1 MGGITGCLALADGAG
16 PDTEWVDRAALRVA
30 HRGPDDQGSYADADL
45 ALAFRRLAVIDPSPR
60 GRQPIASADGRYV
73 MVFDGE
79 IYNHIELA
87 GRLAARGVQLRSRSG
102 AEVLLEMYAWL
113 GKDVVRQLRGMYA
126 FAIWDRRNRELF
138 CARDP
143 FGIKPFF
150 YALTPGSHRPR
161 SGPQLRFAS
170 ERKALA
176 DAGEVKLVDPDALRR
191 YLSFQ
196 YVPAPA
202 TMVPPAR
209 ALPPGHVLIARPG
222 GRVDVFRYWRPEF
235 KPARSPS
242 SASPGKILDALRDSV
257 AVHLRSDVPVGAF
270 LSGGVDSA
278 TLCALAA
285 ESIPGLLTFTV
296 GFDRE
301 GYSEIDHAAATATA
315 LGVKSIPYVITPE
328 EFFDCLPQIVWQLDD
343 PMADAAAVPL
353 WFAAREARKHVKV
366 VLSGEGADELFGGY
380 GVYYQPGVVR
390 AGKALP
396 GWSRATIGRVAAELP
411 TGARGKGLL
420 NRTSTPLRRRYIGN
434 AFVFHGEEA
443 SQLVRGAS
451 GSAFDVTDPVYRQAA
466 EAGLD
471 DVATMQLVD
480 VNTWLPGDILVKAD
494 RMAMAHGLELRTPFL
509 DREVLAVAAKLARPE
524 KTAAGTT
531 KFALREAVG
540 DLLPQAAAERA
551 KLGFPV
557 PLGHWLRGGMFGYA
571 EHAVGTAQTGQWLNK
586 NAALDLL
593 RRFRAGEPDVTWRQV
608 WLLVVFSLWHQIYV
622 ERVYDPVT
630 LGWEPTPPPT
640 DPARTA
646 YLADPARP
654 ALHPSDPGRPALH
667 PSDPGRTAAYPGPA
681 ADPGRTAAY
690 PAPAEAHPGPP
701 HIFTGSSD
709 QHSGPP
715 DIFSPTTDP
724 RSGPRPAPHRA
735 PPDPHRAPSD
745 PHRAP
750 SDPRPSPP
758 RLSQDPAAERPSP
771 PRPYEGPV
779 SGPGPYQDPAA
790 ERPSSPRPYQGP
802 ADERP
807 GPPDRYPGA
816 PDQRLSPPDQDPDVT
831 DQYADPQSSYPDPTD
846 PYSGRPGR

>member
-1 MGGITGCLALADGAG
+1 MGGMTGCLALADGAG
-16 PDTEWVDRAALRVA
+16 PDTEWVGRAALRVA
-30 HRGPDDQGSYADADL
+30 HRGPDDEGFFADQDL
-45 ALAFRRLAVIDPSPR
+45 ALGFKRLAVIDTSAG
-60 GRQPIASADGRYV
+60 GRQPVYSADGRYV
-73 MVFDGE
+73 MVFDGQ
-79 IYNHIELA
+79 IYNYLELA
-87 GRLAARGVQLRSRSG
+87 QRLAARGIQLRTRSA
-102 AEVLLEMYAWL
+102 AEVLVEMYAWL

-126 FAIWDRRNRELF
+126 FAIWDRRTRELF

-150 YALTPGSHRPR
+150 YALSAGGHRSR

-176 DAGEVKLVDPDALRR
+176 DSGEVTAIDLDALRR

-202 TMVPPAR
+202 TLVPPAR
-209 ALPPGHVLIARPG
+209 SLPPGHVLIARPG

-242 SASPGKILDALRDSV
+242 SASPEKILAALRDSV

-278 TLCALAA
+278 ALCAIAA
-285 ESIPGLLTFTV
+285 ETIPGLLTFTV
-296 GFDRE
+296 GFERE
-301 GYSEIDHAAATATA
+301 GYSEIDLATATATA
-315 LGVKSIPYVITPE
+315 LGLKSVPYVISPE
-328 EFFDCLPQIVWQLDD
+328 EFVACLPRIVWHLDD

-396 GWSRATIGRVAAELP
+396 GWGRATISRVASELP
-411 TGARGKGLL
+411 TGRRGKGLL
-420 NRTSTPLRRRYIGN
+420 NRTSTPLPRRYIGN
-434 AFVFHGEEA
+434 AHVFSTDEA
-443 SQLVRGAS
+443 RMLVRGGT
-451 GSAFDVTDPVYRQAA
+451 GSEFDVTDPVYRQAA

-509 DREVLAVAAKLARPE
+509 DREVLAVAARLARVE

-557 PLGHWLRGGMFGYA
+557 PLGHWLSGGMYGFA
-571 EHAVGTAQTGQWLNK
+571 EQVIRTAQTGQWLNK
-586 NAALDLL
+586 AAATELL
-593 RRFRAGEPDVTWRQV
+593 RRFRAGDPEVSWRQV

-622 ERVYDPVT
+622 ERVYDPVA
-630 LGWEPTPPPT
+630 LGWEP
-640 DPARTA
+640 
-646 YLADPARP
+646 
-654 ALHPSDPGRPALH
+654 
-667 PSDPGRTAAYPGPA
+667 AAVG
-681 ADPGRTAAY
+681 
-690 PAPAEAHPGPP
+690 
-701 HIFTGSSD
+701 
-709 QHSGPP
+709 
-715 DIFSPTTDP
+715 
-724 RSGPRPAPHRA
+724 
-735 PPDPHRAPSD
+735 
-745 PHRAP
+745 
-750 SDPRPSPP
+750 
-758 RLSQDPAAERPSP
+758 
-771 PRPYEGPV
+771 
-779 SGPGPYQDPAA
+779 
-790 ERPSSPRPYQGP
+790 
-802 ADERP
+802 
-807 GPPDRYPGA
+807 
-816 PDQRLSPPDQDPDVT
+816 
-831 DQYADPQSSYPDPTD
+831 
-846 PYSGRPGR
+846 